1 MAKVELVEVS
11 HISKK
16 GTSLRLSIPKK
27 VAERIR
33 VGAGDIVGFYSDGER
48 IWLERIKWFADSL
61 QLKRHMKRI
70 QQSKFAEH
78 YRPD

>member
-1 MAKVELVEVS
+1 MQAITQVMVKAELLEVS

-33 VGAGDIVGFYSDGER
+33 VGGGDIVGFYTDGER
-48 IWLERIKWFADSL
+48 VWLERIK
-61 QLKRHMKRI
+61 
-70 QQSKFAEH
+70 
-78 YRPD
+78 

>member
-11 HISKK
+11 HVSKK

-33 VGAGDIVGFYSDGER
+33 VGGGDIVGFYSDGER
-48 IWLERIKWFADSL
+48 IWLERI
-61 QLKRHMKRI
+61 
-70 QQSKFAEH
+70 E
-78 YRPD
+78 